1 MRSEAPVVARQ
12 GEGQDGWLEI
22 IWRPQEMTNAVTK
35 ESSSRRPDKIY
46 ATVNNPRSD
55 GDAAAIER
63 RYVCNMRTKERG
75 AIDEDAK
82 SRQKSPKVVN
92 EQMLRSKASMG
103 DGLMAKC

>member
-1 MRSEAPVVARQ
+1 MANDP
-12 GEGQDGWLEI
+12 G
-22 IWRPQEMTNAVTK
+22 
-35 ESSSRRPDKIY
+35 
-46 ATVNNPRSD
+46 SD
-55 GDAAAIER
+55 GDAASIER